1 MIGIRN
7 PKSTDP
13 NNQWL
18 PDDGQD
24 KCVEVW
30 VNELRLSDFNENG
43 GWATVGRMNGT

>member
-30 VNELRLSDFNENG
+30 VNELRLVILMRVEDGQLSVE
-43 GWATVGRMNGT
+43 